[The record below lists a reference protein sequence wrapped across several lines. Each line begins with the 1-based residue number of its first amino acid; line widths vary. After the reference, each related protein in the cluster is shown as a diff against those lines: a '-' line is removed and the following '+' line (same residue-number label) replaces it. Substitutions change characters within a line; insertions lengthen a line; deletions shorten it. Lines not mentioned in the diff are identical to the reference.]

1 MMKQNHSNDGIQFNK
16 IQFNKIDFH
25 QFQFRI
31 QINESIEWLNDSI
44 EWLASSEST
53 KQNQLCNEQSKHYKA
68 NS

>member
-31 QINESIEWLNDSI
+31 QINESIE
-44 EWLASSEST
+44 
-53 KQNQLCNEQSKHYKA
+53 
-68 NS
+68 